1 MKNGLALKQLAVWIC
16 IYLFIWGNNARL
28 ILKVIDHREKHA
40 ATGSRDRMLIRAKI
54 PLLPVSS
61 GGDGVSIFVL
71 YSWFLLGITFLCFH
85 KLPQF
90 VSPEPYEVQRVIL
103 NPYFSHHVLN
113 LSVHTMSDP

>member
-1 MKNGLALKQLAVWIC
+1 MKNGLALKQRAVWIF

-40 ATGSRDRMLIRAKI
+40 AKGSRDRMLIRAKI
-54 PLLPVSS
+54 PLLPVS
-61 GGDGVSIFVL
+61 GVGDGVSIFVL
-71 YSWFLLGITFLCFH
+71 YSCFVLGITFLCNI
-85 KLPQF
+85 PQF